1 LVCHLIGCH
10 FLGTQVN
17 GSVLPASVISLYCM
31 YLCYSGLSS
40 EPREYECN
48 GLHRHSKA
56 VSTSTLTIGLLTTV
70 LSVVYSA
77 VRAGSSTTLLSPPSS
92 PRAGKSLANIS
103 DFWYVVYI
111 WYLKNLFRNLLNKNV
126 SSPESFQNL
135 IYYVRSNMR

>member
-1 LVCHLIGCH
+1 MFDNFKLLFVMLVLRCLECIASLASFLVIELLVRSLIGCH

-103 DFWYVVYI
+103 DF
-111 WYLKNLFRNLLNKNV
+111 
-126 SSPESFQNL
+126 
-135 IYYVRSNMR
+135 